1 MKEDKIVIETK
12 EGTKEFYKLATF
24 YSSKTNKRYLI
35 YTDKE
40 YTNGLLNV
48 YGSIIKEENNKII
61 FIELDDEDKEIVE
74 KAINKLREDNK
85 S

>member
-1 MKEDKIVIETK
+1 MEEDKITIETK

-24 YSSKTNKRYLI
+24 HSNKTNKRYLI

-48 YGSIIKEENNKII
+48 YGSIIKEENDKVI
-61 FIELDDEDKEIVE
+61 FIELDEEDKKIVE
-74 KAINKLREDNK
+74 KAINKIRDNNI
-85 S
+85 